1 MYIPSSTISR
11 RTAFLAT
18 IALLLL
24 RPAYGQDS
32 LGNTLLTL
40 PVAFSMALQ
49 NSIQLQIRHTAIDL
63 ARQQTEIQKLGR
75 LPDLTASIDYGYL
88 SNSQDWTPNFSK
100 HFTTALPHHLTLFS
114 VDATEIIFAGN
125 RINNNI
131 RKASLEGQVAVLSL
145 SKDETDIKFLVV
157 AGYLDIFR
165 LMDEQKVYMNNT
177 TLARQRLRNILNLRK
192 QGLVTQN
199 DVLRTELTISDYE
212 LATRNIGRSI
222 VQFDNQLNIVLGLP
236 DTARLIPDTNLI
248 RIELPVAAVER
259 VLDQAYHENH
269 DIKIA
274 GKQKEIA
281 ETNIKLL
288 KGERL
293 PTLGV
298 FANNNFQ
305 RPYLTSIPAADIYYN
320 YWTAG
325 VSLRYDIS
333 SIYRSPKKIKAGYI
347 GLDITSKQD
356 SLTRQ
361 NVEVSVRNAL
371 IKYNQSLDE
380 LETFRHDLHSAE
392 ENYRVV
398 ERRYYNQ
405 LALLTDLIDATNTKI
420 EAELKVTNAEINRVY
435 RYYELQKNIGTL

>member
-1 MYIPSSTISR
+1 M
-11 RTAFLAT
+11 
-18 IALLLL
+18 LLLL

-32 LGNTLLTL
+32 LGNTPLTL
-40 PVAFSMALQ
+40 PAAFTLALQ

-63 ARQQTEIQKLGR
+63 AKQQTEIEKLGR
-75 LPDLTASIDYGYL
+75 LPDLNANLDYGYL
-88 SNSQDWTPNFSK
+88 SSSQDWNPSFSH
-100 HFTTALPHHLTLFS
+100 HFVSVLPHHLTMFT
-114 VDATEIIFAGN
+114 VDATEAIFAGN
-125 RINNNI
+125 RINNSI
-131 RKASLEGQVAVLSL
+131 RQATLQEQIAVLSL
-145 SKDETDIKFLVV
+145 NKDETDIKFLVA

-165 LMDEQKVYMNNT
+165 LMDEQKVYINNT
-177 TLARQRLRNILNLRK
+177 RLARERLKNILNLRA

-199 DVLRTELTISDYE
+199 DVLRTQLTISDYE
-212 LATRNIGRSI
+212 LTTRNIGRSVI
-222 VQFDNQLNIVLGLP
+222 QLDNQLNIILGLP
-236 DTARLIPDTNLI
+236 DSARLIPDTTLTQAD
-248 RIELPVAAVER
+248 LPVGTVDNL
-259 VLDQAYHENH
+259 LDQAYHENH
-269 DIKIA
+269 DIKIS

-281 ETNIKLL
+281 ETNIRLL

-305 RPYLTSIPAADIYYN
+305 RPYLSSTPAVDIYYN

-325 VSLRYDIS
+325 IGLSYNIS
-333 SIYRSPKKIKAGYI
+333 SIYKSPKKIKAGYI

-361 NVEVSVRNAL
+361 TVEVGVRNAL
-371 IKYNQSLDE
+371 VKYNQSLDE
-380 LETFRHDLHSAE
+380 LETYRRDLRSAE

-435 RYYELQKNIGTL
+435 SYYQLQKTIGTL

>member
-1 MYIPSSTISR
+1 M
-11 RTAFLAT
+11 
-18 IALLLL
+18 LLLL

-32 LGNTLLTL
+32 LGNTPLTL
-40 PVAFSMALQ
+40 PAAFTLALQ

-63 ARQQTEIQKLGR
+63 AKQQTEIQKLGR
-75 LPDLTASIDYGYL
+75 LPELTASVDYGYL
-88 SNSQDWTPNFSK
+88 SSSQDWTPNFSH
-100 HFTTALPHHLTLFS
+100 HFVSPLPHHLTSFT
-114 VDATEIIFAGN
+114 VDASEAIFAGN
-125 RINNNI
+125 RVNNSI
-131 RKASLEGQVAVLSL
+131 LKASLEEQVATLSL
-145 SKDETDIKFLVV
+145 SKDETDIKFLVA
-157 AGYLDIFR
+157 AGYLDIYR
-165 LMDEQKVYMNNT
+165 LMDEQKVYINNT
-177 TLARQRLRNILNLRK
+177 RLARERLKNILNLRQ

-199 DVLRTELTISDYE
+199 DVLRTELTISEYE
-212 LATRNIGRSI
+212 LTTRNIGRSVI
-222 VQFDNQLNIVLGLP
+222 QLDNQLNIVLGLP
-236 DTARLIPDTNLI
+236 DSARLIPDTTLTLV
-248 RIELPVAAVER
+248 ELPVGAVESL
-259 VLDQAYHENH
+259 LDQAHHENH
-269 DIKIA
+269 DIKIS

-305 RPYLTSIPAADIYYN
+305 RPYLSSTPAVDIYYN

-325 VSLRYDIS
+325 VGLSYDIS

-356 SLTRQ
+356 SLIRQ
-361 NVEVSVRNAL
+361 NVEVGVRNAL
-371 IKYNQSLDE
+371 VKFNQSLDE
-380 LETFRHDLHSAE
+380 LETYRRDLRSAE

-435 RYYELQKNIGTL
+435 SYYQLQKTIGTL